1 MWLIAKTN
9 KNEKEF
15 FKQEIKKKL
24 LGVNFKIY
32 DPMVLIKKN
41 FLNKEKISKKY
52 ILDNYVFFYSDSFNR
67 TGLSNLKYL
76 KGLSYILDGC
86 KFNQKNI
93 ISFIEY
99 CKKFEDK
106 EGFIKTSFFKS
117 VVKDKAKFI
126 TGPFANMYFNIL
138 EKHNNKIKVLIGKY
152 ITTISDKKNYLYQSI

>member
-1 MWLIAKTN
+1 MWLVAKTN
-9 KNEKEF
+9 RNEKEF

-24 LGVNFKIY
+24 FDIKFKIY
-32 DPMVLIKKN
+32 DPIVLVKKN

-52 ILDNYVFFYSDSFNR
+52 ILDNYVFFYSESFNNMAP
-67 TGLSNLKYL
+67 SNLKYL

-99 CKKFEDK
+99 CKKFEDQ

-117 VVKDKAKFI
+117 MVKDKAKFI
-126 TGPFANMYFNIL
+126 SGPFSNMYFDIL

-152 ITTISDKKNYLYQSI
+152 ITTISDKRNYLYQSI